1 MGIVADYI
9 TRAEPSKVPRALD
22 VAPAMRHFP

>member
-1 MGIVADYI
+1 MDIAADYI

-22 VAPAMRHFP
+22 VVAAMRHFR